1 MNSNSLMRIFLVSV
15 ALSSPVCFAD
25 TISIR
30 ADSWFPINGEPE
42 SDKAG
47 YMIDLAVKIFGDAGH
62 TVDYRLA
69 PWERAVADVRK
80 GKYDCVVGAYKED
93 APDFVYP
100 EESWGLDES
109 AFFVKQGEAW
119 KYTGLA
125 SIAGVKLGLASGY
138 AYGEDF
144 DAYVKANN
152 KGNYQFVKGDNA
164 LEKNIKKLLGGRIT
178 ATVESPLVMYAS
190 LKGMGIQGQ
199 IVEAGM
205 LGEPSDMYIACSPAK
220 KGSKDLVSLV
230 DEGTRRLR
238 SSGELKTILDQ
249 YGLSDWK

>member
-42 SDKAG
+42 SDKTG
-47 YMIDLAVKIFGDAGH
+47 YMIDLAVKIFGDAEH

-109 AFFVKQGEAW
+109 AFFVKQGETW
-119 KYTGLA
+119 KYTGLS
-125 SIAGVKLGLASGY
+125 SIENVKLGLVGGY

-144 DAYVKANN
+144 DAYIKANN
-152 KGNYQFVKGDNA
+152 KGSYQFVKGDNA

-199 IVEAGM
+199 IIEAGM

>member
-1 MNSNSLMRIFLVSV
+1 MNSKRLMRIFLVAVVLSPSV
-15 ALSSPVCFAD
+15 SLAD
-25 TISIR
+25 TVTIR

-42 SDKAG
+42 GDNAG

-109 AFFVKQGEAW
+109 AFFVKKGEVW
-119 KYTGLA
+119 KYTDLG
-125 SIAGVKLGLASGY
+125 SIENVKLGLVGGY

-144 DAYVKANN
+144 DAYVKAHN
-152 KGNYQFVKGDNA
+152 KGSYQFVKGDNA

-178 ATVESPLVMYAS
+178 ATIESPLVMNSS
-190 LKGMGIQGQ
+190 LKGMGIQGK

-220 KGSKDLVSLV
+220 KGSKDLVRLV
-230 DEGTRRLR
+230 DEGTKRLR
-238 SSGELKTILDQ
+238 SSGELKAILDK